1 MEERGSKSERTIN
14 NPLLDEVILWIL
26 LLLYMHVLFIG
37 DKKKMLCCTLH
48 ALTINPSEIAI
59 SSV

>member
-14 NPLLDEVILWIL
+14 NPLLDEVILWI
-26 LLLYMHVLFIG
+26 LYMHVLFIG